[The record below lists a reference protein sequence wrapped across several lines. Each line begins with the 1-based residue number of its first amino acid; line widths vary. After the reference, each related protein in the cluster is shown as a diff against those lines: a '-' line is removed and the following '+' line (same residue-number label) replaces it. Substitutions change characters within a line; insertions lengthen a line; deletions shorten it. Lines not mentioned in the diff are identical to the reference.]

1 MGRILLIVL
10 ANAELYYMPI
20 PLLMPILFW
29 SLSVLCHS
37 PNDTKYYC
45 ASYLYITA
53 SSVSIVLV
61 VLYNIVA
68 CLLLLNARWP
78 LILLIIKLGMCL
90 DSTKKHY
97 SSPHFHYSYYSF
109 LSQNTLLNTR
119 LQCFSPNPNTP

>member
-1 MGRILLIVL
+1 VGRILLIVL

-20 PLLMPILFW
+20 PLLMPIFFW

-61 VLYNIVA
+61 LYNIVA

-78 LILLIIKLGMCL
+78 LILLITKLGMCL

-97 SSPHFHYSYYSF
+97 SSPLFTIHTIHFSHKIRFSTLVYSV
-109 LSQNTLLNTR
+109 
-119 LQCFSPNPNTP
+119 FSPNPNTP